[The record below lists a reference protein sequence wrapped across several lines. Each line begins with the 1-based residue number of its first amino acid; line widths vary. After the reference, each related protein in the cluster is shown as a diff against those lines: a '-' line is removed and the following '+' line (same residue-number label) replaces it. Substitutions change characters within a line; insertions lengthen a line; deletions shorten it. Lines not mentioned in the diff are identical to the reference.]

1 MCCGGCA
8 FTTGWFSRR
17 GERFKL
23 FDDDGDFRK
32 DGDNLSMKVNLSF
45 RFSYPIIRV
54 KFYFR

>member
-32 DGDNLSMKVNLSF
+32 DGDNLSMKVNL
-45 RFSYPIIRV
+45 
-54 KFYFR
+54 